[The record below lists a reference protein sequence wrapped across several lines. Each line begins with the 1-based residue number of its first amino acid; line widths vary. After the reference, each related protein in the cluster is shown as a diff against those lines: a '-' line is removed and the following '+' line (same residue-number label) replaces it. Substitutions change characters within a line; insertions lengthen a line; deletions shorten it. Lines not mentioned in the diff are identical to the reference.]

1 MTIRMEWQPIE
12 TCRRHVDVLFYRED
26 AGIMFGQY
34 TYCADWI
41 SDEEQ
46 AARQYDEDTLYREDP
61 WAFGP
66 HGAYRLE
73 GEERPTHWMDTRSLP
88 LVDHPRPTTPVVDH
102 EGGERERQ
110 ADHVSF
116 IAGGIC
122 GHAVK

>member
-1 MTIRMEWQPIE
+1 
-12 TCRRHVDVLFYRED
+12 
-26 AGIMFGQY
+26 
-34 TYCADWI
+34 
-41 SDEEQ
+41 
-46 AARQYDEDTLYREDP
+46 
-61 WAFGP
+61 
-66 HGAYRLE
+66 
-73 GEERPTHWMDTRSLP
+73 MDTRSLP